1 MKSILEQMF
10 MGEINV
16 TESLAKEERKPIPG
30 SNSFIKALTPEQQ
43 QKYEEI
49 FDDLMIQWTLDNQEC
64 FVLGFK
70 MAARMLLEVLA
81 DN

>member
-1 MKSILEQMF
+1 MKSILEALF

-16 TESLAKEERKPIPG
+16 TESFAKRKREPILD
-30 SNSFIKALTPEQQ
+30 SDSFIKALTPDQQ
-43 QKYEEI
+43 RKYEEI
-49 FDDLMIQWTLDNQEC
+49 FDDLMAQWTLDNQEC

-70 MAARMLLEVLA
+70 MAVRMLLEVLA